1 MPSPADLHR
10 NLIQRVNVGDSLTR
24 TATRYPGAL
33 ALADGT
39 RRLTYREFNSLV
51 NRFARGLARRGYGR
65 GDALALA
72 SGNSIEFLVTYYACA
87 KLGVVCVPVNLGWR
101 ADEAGY
107 VLGHSR
113 ARGIVIESQLLP
125 ALAETVITQPGV
137 ADIIVAPGTGG
148 DSAPRSDEILDTVPF
163 ADLADGDDSEPEC
176 LVDDRDPLSYLY
188 TSGTTSFPKGVVGSH
203 TAIYLESLSMAV
215 EARFN
220 ETDRFVAMMPMF
232 HTAQLNCH
240 CTAAV
245 MVGAALFIERGFD
258 AERLLGLIEAERITQ
273 IFGLPIMYRQLLD
286 HLDIDRTD
294 LSSLR
299 RALYAMATMPEAQLR
314 RCIERFGCG
323 FYLLF
328 GQTEMSPTA
337 TLFRPEHQLSHAG
350 AVGTPVVNVQA
361 AIMDEKGT
369 LLPQGEEGE
378 IVYRGPHTLT
388 GYLDKPEATGA
399 AFAHGWF
406 HSGDIGRFDAD
417 GILWFTDRRK
427 DVIKTGGE
435 NVASIE
441 VERHSTPRTGISPK
455 RSWWGCRTSGGP
467 RPSPRWSSPRPAPAS
482 TRTSCCAGLGSSWPA
497 SRCPRRSSRS
507 TSCRRPPPAR
517 SRRTSC
523 ATDMPATTR
532 GGRRFESAPKSPPR
546 RTAYRRPPPESR
558 QLSMLS

>member
-1 MPSPADLHR
+1 MQSPADLHR

-24 TATRYPGAL
+24 TATRYPEAL
-33 ALADGT
+33 ALSDGT
-39 RRLTYREFNSLV
+39 RRLTYREFNRLV
-51 NRFARGLARRGYGR
+51 NRFAHGLAGRGYHR

-101 ADEAGY
+101 PGEVGY

-125 ALAETVITQPGV
+125 ALVETITTQPGISDV
-137 ADIIVAPGTGG
+137 IVASGTKGH
-148 DSAPRSDEILDTVPF
+148 SVPRSAEILGAVPF
-163 ADLADGDDSEPEC
+163 GDLADGDDSEPEC
-176 LVDDRDPLSYLY
+176 FVDDRDPISYLY
-188 TSGTTSFPKGVVGSH
+188 TSGTTSFPKGVVGNH

-258 AERLLGLIEAERITQ
+258 AARLLGLIEAERITQ
-273 IFGLPIMYRQLLD
+273 IFGLPMMYRQLLD
-286 HLDIDRTD
+286 HPDIDRRD

-299 RALYAMATMPEAQLR
+299 RALYAMATMPQAQLR
-314 RCIERFGCG
+314 RCIERFGCD

-361 AIMDEKGT
+361 AIMDEKGV

-388 GYLDKPEATGA
+388 GYLDNPDATDA

-417 GILWFTDRRK
+417 GVLWFTDRRK

-441 VERHSTPRTGISPK
+441 VEKALYAADAGIAEAVVIGLPHE
-455 RSWWGCRTSGGP
+455 
-467 RPSPRWSSPRPAPAS
+467 RWAEAVTAIVVPAPGAHLDERELLSRVRAHLDPYKVPKAVITVAELPKTS
-482 TRTSCCAGLGSSWPA
+482 TGKIQKNVLRDKYARYYDEPD
-497 SRCPRRSSRS
+497 CPQ
-507 TSCRRPPPAR
+507 
-517 SRRTSC
+517 
-523 ATDMPATTR
+523 
-532 GGRRFESAPKSPPR
+532 K
-546 RTAYRRPPPESR
+546 
-558 QLSMLS
+558 